1 MTPQVLDDIELEE
14 FDLEDS
20 PDDDDE
26 FSENDLQPSLRL
38 ADLLPQIHHEVRAT
52 RTMGDSRGS
61 SLSLATL
68 YSQAK
73 ENNLISEELHYH

>member
-14 FDLEDS
+14 FDLENS
-20 PDDDDE
+20 PDDDE

-38 ADLLPQIHHEVRAT
+38 ADLLPQIHPEVRAT

-68 YSQAK
+68 YKQAK
-73 ENNLISEELHYH
+73 EDNLISEELHYH

>member
-1 MTPQVLDDIELEE
+1 MTTQVLDDIELEE

-20 PDDDDE
+20 PDDDE

-38 ADLLPQIHHEVRAT
+38 ADLLPQIHPEVRAT
-52 RTMGDSRGS
+52 RAMEDFHGS

-68 YSQAK
+68 YARAK
-73 ENNLISEELHYH
+73 ENDLISEEQHYH

>member
-1 MTPQVLDDIELEE
+1 MTPQVHDDIELEE
-14 FDLEDS
+14 FDLENS
-20 PDDDDE
+20 PDDDE

-38 ADLLPQIHHEVRAT
+38 ADLLPQIHPEVRAT
-52 RTMGDSRGS
+52 RTMGDSHGS

>member
-1 MTPQVLDDIELEE
+1 MTPPLLNDLELEE
-14 FDLEDS
+14 FELENS
-20 PDDDDE
+20 LDDDE

-38 ADLLPQIHHEVRAT
+38 ADLLPQIHPEVRAT

-68 YSQAK
+68 YKQAK
-73 ENNLISEELHYH
+73 ENDLISEEQHYH

>member
-14 FDLEDS
+14 FDLENS
-20 PDDDDE
+20 PDDDE

-38 ADLLPQIHHEVRAT
+38 ADLLPQIHPEVRAT

-68 YSQAK
+68 YKQAK

>member
-1 MTPQVLDDIELEE
+1 MTPQVLDDIELDE

-20 PDDDDE
+20 PDDDE

-38 ADLLPQIHHEVRAT
+38 ADLLPQIHPEVRAT
-52 RTMGDSRGS
+52 RTMGDSHSS

>member
-1 MTPQVLDDIELEE
+1 MTPPLLNDLELEE
-14 FDLEDS
+14 FELENS
-20 PDDDDE
+20 PDDDE

-38 ADLLPQIHHEVRAT
+38 ADLLPQIHPEVRAT
-52 RTMGDSRGS
+52 RTMDNFNGS

>member
-1 MTPQVLDDIELEE
+1 MTPPLLNDLELEE
-14 FDLEDS
+14 FELENS
-20 PDDDDE
+20 LDDDE

-38 ADLLPQIHHEVRAT
+38 ADLLPQIHPEVRAT
-52 RTMGDSRGS
+52 RTMGDSHGS

>member
-1 MTPQVLDDIELEE
+1 MTTQVLDDVELEE

-20 PDDDDE
+20 PDDDE

-38 ADLLPQIHHEVRAT
+38 ADLLPQVRPEVRAT
-52 RTMGDSRGS
+52 RAMEDFHDS

-68 YSQAK
+68 YKQAK
-73 ENNLISEELHYH
+73 ENDLISEEQHYH